1 MNLDAGEYT
10 SSEIKAH
17 IQQKLNEQLVANGFE
32 AGLVKVGVGDVHTGV
47 VGANDSRAINF
58 QLDSD
63 IAVPGEGKYLI
74 DGIGGN
80 AAFEIF
86 YSTDGELIP
95 AYIMGNKDM
104 SEGVTIVEDEDNL
117 IFNVDGDV
125 YDITLDAKDYTF
137 DELLDTLNTKLTDL
151 NAPLIAEQD
160 NGKVKISYVS
170 LGKHSIAIEGSAR
183 DEIFFTEHG
192 EEGPAIGTKIQL
204 SSEVDDSIIIP
215 RTEMSTTL
223 LGLNT
228 ICVTQEKYAFKAL
241 KRVGNAIDMVSYIR
255 STFGSVQNRLEHAI
269 NNNENKHENTTAA
282 ESRIR
287 DTDMSEEMVNLS
299 KLNILQQVGQ
309 AVLSQS
315 NSSKDDVLKLLQ

>member
-1 MNLDAGEYT
+1 MNLDAGEY
-10 SSEIKAH
+10 SSSAIKNH
-17 IQQKLNEQLVANGFE
+17 IQDKLNEQLVANGFE
-32 AGLVKVGVGDVHTGV
+32 AGLVKVGVGDIQTGV

-58 QLDSD
+58 QLDSS

-74 DGIGGN
+74 DGVGGN

-95 AYIMGNKDM
+95 AYVMGNKDIT
-104 SEGVTIVEDEDNL
+104 EGVTIAENEDQL
-117 IFNVDGDV
+117 VFNVDGNS
-125 YDITLDAKDYTF
+125 YEITLEAKEYSYDEIFDAI
-137 DELLDTLNTKLTDL
+137 NTQLTDAG
-151 NAPLIAEQD
+151 APLIAEKD
-160 NGKVKISYVS
+160 HGKLKISYVS
-170 LGKHSIAIEGSAR
+170 LGKHPISIEGSAR
-183 DEIFFTEHG
+183 DEIFFSENG
-192 EEGPAIGTKIQL
+192 EEGPSVGVNIQL
-204 SSEVDDSIIIP
+204 SSDVGDFITIP
-215 RTEMSTTL
+215 RTDMSTTL

-241 KRVGNAIDMVSYIR
+241 KRVGEAIDMVSYLR
-255 STFGSVQNRLEHAI
+255 STFGSIQNRLEHAI

-287 DTDMSEEMVNLS
+287 DTDMSEEMVNMS

-309 AVLSQS
+309 AMLSQS